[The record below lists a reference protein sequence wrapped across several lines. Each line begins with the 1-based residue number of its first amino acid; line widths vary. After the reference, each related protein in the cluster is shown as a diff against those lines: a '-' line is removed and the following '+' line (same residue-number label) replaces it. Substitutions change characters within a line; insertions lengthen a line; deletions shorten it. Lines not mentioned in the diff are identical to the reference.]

1 MDPERKNK
9 ISVKDIV
16 HKLKLRE
23 LCPISG
29 YWYTEISGKRI
40 KMAKELLKRLELG
53 GKVSYVHIKNSGKKG
68 DKSYYLCPDD
78 VIEFINNWA
87 EVQNEIFKKRE
98 DMCNAGIEEDYLNGY
113 IELTEG
119 MDKIDKLSY
128 EGYTKS
134 DLAEEFDKLNKC
146 IKENRQVYYD

>member
-23 LCPISG
+23 LSPISG

-68 DKSYYLCPDD
+68 DKSYYLCSGAA
-78 VIEFINNWA
+78 IEFINNWID
-87 EVQNEIFKKRE
+87 VQNEIFKKRE
-98 DMCNAGIEEDYLNGY
+98 DMYNAGIEEDYHNGY
-113 IELTEG
+113 VELTEG
-119 MDKIDKLSY
+119 IDKIDKLSY

-134 DLAEEFDKLNKC
+134 DLAEEFDKLSKC
-146 IKENRQVYYD
+146 IEENRRAYYN

>member
-23 LCPISG
+23 LSPISG

-53 GKVSYVHIKNSGKKG
+53 GKVSYVHIKIPEKKAT
-68 DKSYYLCPDD
+68 SPIIYVPTML
-78 VIEFINNWA
+78 
-87 EVQNEIFKKRE
+87 
-98 DMCNAGIEEDYLNGY
+98 
-113 IELTEG
+113 
-119 MDKIDKLSY
+119 
-128 EGYTKS
+128 
-134 DLAEEFDKLNKC
+134 
-146 IKENRQVYYD
+146 

>member
-23 LCPISG
+23 LSPISG

-53 GKVSYVHIKNSGKKG
+53 GKVSYVHIKNSGKK
-68 DKSYYLCPDD
+68 
-78 VIEFINNWA
+78 
-87 EVQNEIFKKRE
+87 R
-98 DMCNAGIEEDYLNGY
+98 
-113 IELTEG
+113 
-119 MDKIDKLSY
+119 
-128 EGYTKS
+128 
-134 DLAEEFDKLNKC
+134 
-146 IKENRQVYYD
+146 RQVLLFMSRRCYRIYR

>member
-23 LCPISG
+23 LSPISG

-40 KMAKELLKRLELG
+40 KMAKELLTRLELG
-53 GKVSYVHIKNSGKKG
+53 VKVSYVHIKISGKKS

-98 DMCNAGIEEDYLNGY
+98 DMYNAGIEEDYLNGY

-134 DLAEEFDKLNKC
+134 DLAGVFEELSDKINDEKS
-146 IKENRQVYYD
+146 IRY

>member
-23 LCPISG
+23 LSPISG

-68 DKSYYLCPDD
+68 DNSYYLCPDD
-78 VIEFINNWA
+78 VIELYAVPSVGVSVEFRHLANVF
-87 EVQNEIFKKRE
+87 E
-98 DMCNAGIEEDYLNGY
+98 NARHIW
-113 IELTEG
+113 I
-119 MDKIDKLSY
+119 
-128 EGYTKS
+128 
-134 DLAEEFDKLNKC
+134 
-146 IKENRQVYYD
+146 V

>member
-23 LCPISG
+23 LSPISG

-87 EVQNEIFKKRE
+87 EVQDEIFKKRE
-98 DMCNAGIEEDYLNGY
+98 DMYNAGIEEDYLNGY

-134 DLAEEFDKLNKC
+134 DLAGEFEELSDKIDDEKS
-146 IKENRQVYYD
+146 IRY

>member
-1 MDPERKNK
+1 MESEKKNK

-23 LCPISG
+23 LSPISG

-98 DMCNAGIEEDYLNGY
+98 DMYNAGIEEDYLNGY
-113 IELTEG
+113 IELTEV

-134 DLAEEFDKLNKC
+134 DLAGEFEELSDKIDDEKS
-146 IKENRQVYYD
+146 IRY

>member
-40 KMAKELLKRLELG
+40 KMAKELLNRLELG

-98 DMCNAGIEEDYLNGY
+98 DMYNAGIEEDYLNGY

-134 DLAEEFDKLNKC
+134 DLAEEFDKLSKC
-146 IKENRQVYYD
+146 IEENRQVYYD

>member
-1 MDPERKNK
+1 MYPERKNK

-23 LCPISG
+23 LSPISE

-87 EVQNEIFKKRE
+87 EVQNEIFKARE
-98 DMCNAGIEEDYLNGY
+98 EMCNSSIVKHYYDYHY
-113 IELTEG
+113 KLTKIIN
-119 MDKIDKLSY
+119 KIDKLSY

-134 DLAEEFDKLNKC
+134 DLAGEFEELSDKIDDEKS
-146 IKENRQVYYD
+146 IRY

>member
-1 MDPERKNK
+1 M
-9 ISVKDIV
+9 
-16 HKLKLRE
+16 RE
-23 LCPISG
+23 LSPISG

-40 KMAKELLKRLELG
+40 EMAKELLKRLELG

-87 EVQNEIFKKRE
+87 EVQNEIFKARE
-98 DMCNAGIEEDYLNGY
+98 EMCNSSIVKHYYDYHY
-113 IELTEG
+113 KLTKIIN
-119 MDKIDKLSY
+119 KIDKLSY

-134 DLAEEFDKLNKC
+134 DLAGEFEELSDKIDDEKS
-146 IKENRQVYYD
+146 IRY